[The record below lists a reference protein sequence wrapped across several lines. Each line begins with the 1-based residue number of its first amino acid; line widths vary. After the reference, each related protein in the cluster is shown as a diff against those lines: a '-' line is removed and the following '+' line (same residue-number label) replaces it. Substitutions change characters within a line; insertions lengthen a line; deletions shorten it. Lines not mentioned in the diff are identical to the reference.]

1 MKKVVLLLIFS
12 AVVLL
17 CNAQNRFRV
26 AILDMR
32 AGVNRTQSQVDGLV
46 DMLSVEL
53 FNAGDFSMVERTQV
67 DKVIQEQN
75 FQKSN
80 LSADQRKRIGGLLNA
95 DAIITGTVNYIIRDK
110 WLASDGSTMT
120 SGEYN
125 VDIRMIEVSTG
136 EILATA
142 GDEQGSGTE
151 RELMRRIARQLV
163 KSYSALG
170 NRSVTSVSA
179 SVNKPYILLGYLYVF
194 PQDIVKNTKTYPTEA
209 IKAINRNKA
218 YGYDNWRLPTK
229 EELEIMKAQEKEIG
243 LERIDNII
251 KYFYLHHW
259 RNSDSYGTYNNKEGE
274 EIGYSIFHVGNY
286 RDGYRFDPSNIRLVR
301 TNNPEDDRYVTE
313 Y

>member
-1 MKKVVLLLIFS
+1 MKKVVLLLIFGV
-12 AVVLL
+12 VVLL
-17 CNAQNRFRV
+17 CNAQSGRFRV

-67 DKVIQEQN
+67 DKIIQEQN

-80 LSADQRKRIGGLLNA
+80 LSADQRKKIGGLLNA
-95 DAIITGTVNYIIRDK
+95 DAIITGTVNYIVRDK

-142 GDEQGSGTE
+142 GDEQGSSTE

-163 KSYSALG
+163 RNYSG
-170 NRSVTSVSA
+170 NRNVNSVSTEK
-179 SVNKPYILLGYLYVF
+179 KPYVLFGYLYVF
-194 PQDIVKNTKTYPTEA
+194 PEDIAKNTKDYPYEVV
-209 IKAINRNKA
+209 KAINKNKT
-218 YGYDNWRLPTK
+218 YGYGNWRLPTY
-229 EELEIMKAQEKEIG
+229 EELQVMEAQAKEIG
-243 LERIDNII
+243 LESSNGYYHYIYYKGTNYTIN
-251 KYFYLHHW
+251 YMG
-259 RNSDSYGTYNNKEGE
+259 SYYDENDTEHYYGGDR
-274 EIGYSIFHVGNY
+274 YST
-286 RDGYRFDPSNIRLVR
+286 GYREYEYYKSNVRLVR
-301 TNNPEDDRYVTE
+301 TVE
-313 Y
+313 

>member
-1 MKKVVLLLIFS
+1 MKKVVLLLIFG
-12 AVVLL
+12 AVALL
-17 CNAQNRFRV
+17 CNAQSGRFRV

-136 EILATA
+136 EILASA
-142 GDEQGSGTE
+142 GDEQGSSTE
-151 RELMRRIARQLV
+151 RELMRRIAKQLV
-163 KSYSALG
+163 RNYLG
-170 NRSVTSVSA
+170 NRNVNAVSTEK
-179 SVNKPYILLGYLYVF
+179 KPYVLFGYLYVF
-194 PQDIVKNTKTYPTEA
+194 PEDIAQNTTDYPYSLVEA
-209 IKAINRNKA
+209 INKNRT
-218 YGYDNWRLPTK
+218 YGYNNWRLPT
-229 EELEIMKAQEKEIG
+229 EDELAALKSNGKEIG
-243 LERIDNII
+243 LTKKTGR
-251 KYFYLHHW
+251 
-259 RNSDSYGTYNNKEGE
+259 YNNYYKEDYYYFWG
-274 EIGYSIFHVGNY
+274 IFE
-286 RDGYRFDPSNIRLVR
+286 RDGSMYGYEMPEWTDRGSFGSSSGYEESNIRLVR
-301 TNNPEDDRYVTE
+301 TAE
-313 Y
+313 